1 LRYAALSLGA
11 SIYFSSTKE
20 GSLVRR
26 IKELLVHH
34 SFNSHPPYVFYFPNL
49 SHRISKT
56 LVCRKHVNQDV
67 GKPLAVPCG
76 VDSIQLIGGPGTT
89 VNFKNAATAISRWK
103 QTCLALYP
111 SDDSGPVT
119 INVDPARDPSY
130 AEPEIDLL
138 REQKDA
144 VSNFDYKVIHFLN
157 FICRQELNKYR
168 QEVAADRK
176 KPERNKK

>member
-1 LRYAALSLGA
+1 
-11 SIYFSSTKE
+11 
-20 GSLVRR
+20 
-26 IKELLVHH
+26 
-34 SFNSHPPYVFYFPNL
+34 
-49 SHRISKT
+49 
-56 LVCRKHVNQDV
+56 VNQDV

-111 SDDSGPVT
+111 SDDSGPVS

-144 VSNFDYKVIHFLN
+144 VSRYFIRYIYYGDHFLN
-157 FICRQELNKYR
+157 FICQQELNKYR
-168 QEVAADRK
+168 QEVAAERK

>member
-1 LRYAALSLGA
+1 M
-11 SIYFSSTKE
+11 T
-20 GSLVRR
+20 RR
-26 IKELLVHH
+26 I
-34 SFNSHPPYVFYFPNL
+34 Y
-49 SHRISKT
+49 
-56 LVCRKHVNQDV
+56 RKHVNQDV

-119 INVDPARDPSY
+119 VNVDPARDPSY

-144 VSNFDYKVIHFLN
+144 VSKFVH
-157 FICRQELNKYR
+157 
-168 QEVAADRK
+168 
-176 KPERNKK
+176 